1 MVMVFPHTAIVD
13 NAILIGFYMDGSVA
27 LTLVQ
32 GLLRVLTETI

>member
-13 NAILIGFYMDGSVA
+13 NAIQIGFYMAGSVV

-32 GLLRVLTETI
+32 GLVPTETI